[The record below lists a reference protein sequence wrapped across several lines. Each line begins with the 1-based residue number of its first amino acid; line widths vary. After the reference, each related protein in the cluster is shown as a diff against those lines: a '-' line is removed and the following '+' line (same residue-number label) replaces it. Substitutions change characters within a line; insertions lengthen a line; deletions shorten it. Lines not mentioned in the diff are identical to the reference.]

1 MSFLERLWYIFN
13 FSFSE
18 YLKVIFRFWI
28 YDISFLLFDCF
39 ALFCDARVEMFYTMT
54 SIKYFNSE
62 KQKSFYS
69 DTK

>member
-1 MSFLERLWYIFN
+1 M
-13 FSFSE
+13 
-18 YLKVIFRFWI
+18 

-39 ALFCDARVEMFYTMT
+39 TLFCDARVEMFYTMT